1 MFQLERRQQLVI
13 LIIAAV
19 LLFGA
24 GYRYACWQQAKA
36 ETNSSNTVVQSED
49 EDKNSSLQ
57 EIEVHIAGAVQKPGV
72 YKLDADCRVNDAVI
86 MAVALPTADLNS
98 LNLAAP
104 LTDGQKITVP
114 ELQQA
119 APSGNSALFSA
130 QAGSSSSGSSNSSS
144 KSTEKNNNTQGG
156 LININTADQSEIE
169 SLPGIGPALAG
180 RIIQYREENG
190 PYRVPE
196 DIKNVSGIGEKRYQE
211 IEDKI
216 TV

>member
-24 GYRYACWQQAKA
+24 GYKYACWQQSKA
-36 ETNSSNTVVQSED
+36 ETSDNNAVVQSED
-49 EDKNSSLQ
+49 ENKNSSPRK
-57 EIEVHIAGAVQKPGV
+57 IKVHIAGAVQKPGV
-72 YKLDADCRVNDAVI
+72 YMLDADCRVEDAI
-86 MAVALPTADLNS
+86 DMAVALPTADLNS

-104 LTDGQKITVP
+104 LSDGQKITVY
-114 ELQQA
+114 EMTQA
-119 APSGNSALFSA
+119 VPTENSTLFSA
-130 QAGSSSSGSSNSSS
+130 PAGSSQ
-144 KSTEKNNNTQGG
+144 STEKSSSTQGG

-169 SLPGIGPALAG
+169 SLPGIGPALAE

-190 PYRVPE
+190 LYRVPE
-196 DIKNVSGIGEKRYQE
+196 DIKNVSGIGEKRYEE
-211 IEDKI
+211 IKDKI

>member
-13 LIIAAV
+13 LIVAAV

-24 GYRYACWQQAKA
+24 GYRYACWQQPKA
-36 ETNSSNTVVQSED
+36 ETNSNNTVVRSETD
-49 EDKNSSLQ
+49 DKSSSPR
-57 EIEVHIAGAVQKPGV
+57 EIKVHIAGAVQKPGV
-72 YKLDADCRVNDAVI
+72 YKLDADCRVNDAI
-86 MAVALPTADLNS
+86 SMAVALPMADMNS

-114 ELQQA
+114 ELPQA

-130 QAGSSSSGSSNSSS
+130 PAGSSNQ
-144 KSTEKNNNTQGG
+144 STEKNSSTQGG

-196 DIKNVSGIGEKRYQE
+196 DIKNVSGIGEKRYE
-211 IEDKI
+211 ELKDKI

>member
-1 MFQLERRQQLVI
+1 MFQLERRQQLII

-24 GYRYACWQQAKA
+24 GYKYACWQQSKA
-36 ETNSSNTVVQSED
+36 ETNSNNPVVQSETD
-49 EDKNSSLQ
+49 DKNGSPQ
-57 EIEVHIAGAVQKPGV
+57 KIKVHISGAVQKPGV
-72 YKLDADCRVNDAVI
+72 YELDANCRVNDAI
-86 MAVALPTADLNS
+86 ILAVALPTTDLNS

-114 ELQQA
+114 ELTQNIS
-119 APSGNSALFSA
+119 SGNSALFSA
-130 QAGSSSSGSSNSSS
+130 PEGSSR
-144 KSTEKNNNTQGG
+144 STEKSSSIQGG

-196 DIKNVSGIGEKRYQE
+196 DIKSVSGIGEKRYEE
-211 IEDKI
+211 IKDKI

>member
-1 MFQLERRQQLVI
+1 MFQLERRQQIVI

-24 GYRYACWQQAKA
+24 GYRYDCWQKSKA
-36 ETNSSNTVVQSED
+36 ETNNNTVVQSED
-49 EDKNSSLQ
+49 EDKSSSPR
-57 EIEVHIAGAVQKPGV
+57 EIKVHIAGAVQKPGV
-72 YKLDADCRVNDAVI
+72 YKLNADCRVNDAVS

-98 LNLAAP
+98 LNLAAT

-114 ELQQA
+114 ELRQA
-119 APSGNSALFSA
+119 VVLPTGNSALFSA
-130 QAGSSSSGSSNSSS
+130 PSGSSQ
-144 KSTEKNNNTQGG
+144 STEKNSSTQGG

-196 DIKNVSGIGEKRYQE
+196 DIKNVSGIGEKRYE
-211 IEDKI
+211 DIKDKI

>member
-24 GYRYACWQQAKA
+24 GYKYACWQQSKA
-36 ETNSSNTVVQSED
+36 ETNSNNTVVQSEN
-49 EDKNSSLQ
+49 EDKNSFPR
-57 EIEVHIAGAVQKPGV
+57 EIKVHVAGAVQKPGV
-72 YKLDADCRVNDAVI
+72 YKLGADCRVSDAVS
-86 MAVALPTADLNS
+86 MAVALPAADINS

-104 LTDGQKITVP
+104 VTDGQKITVP
-114 ELQQA
+114 ELRQA
-119 APSGNSALFSA
+119 VPTGNSALFSA
-130 QAGSSSSGSSNSSS
+130 PAGSSQ
-144 KSTEKNNNTQGG
+144 STEKSNITQGG
-156 LININTADQSEIE
+156 LININTADQTEIE

-196 DIKNVSGIGEKRYQE
+196 DIKNVSGIGEKRYE
-211 IEDKI
+211 EMKDKI

>member
-1 MFQLERRQQLVI
+1 MFQLERRQQIVI

-24 GYRYACWQQAKA
+24 GYRYDCWQKSKA
-36 ETNSSNTVVQSED
+36 EANNNNTVVQSED
-49 EDKNSSLQ
+49 EDKSSSSR
-57 EIEVHIAGAVQKPGV
+57 EIKVHIAGAVQKPGV
-72 YKLDADCRVNDAVI
+72 YKLNADCRVNDAVS

-98 LNLAAP
+98 LNLAAT

-114 ELQQA
+114 ELKQA
-119 APSGNSALFSA
+119 VPTGNSALFSA
-130 QAGSSSSGSSNSSS
+130 PPGSSQ
-144 KSTEKNNNTQGG
+144 STEKNSSTQGG

-196 DIKNVSGIGEKRYQE
+196 DIKNVSGIGEKRYE
-211 IEDKI
+211 DIKDKI